1 LEEKARS
8 KLKECVL
15 RDEGKLMSNWVA
27 MLKEGELFF
36 TDFRS
41 RDWFLERIKHAN

>member
-1 LEEKARS
+1 ML
-8 KLKECVL
+8 V
-15 RDEGKLMSNWVA
+15 D

-41 RDWFLERIKHAN
+41 RDWFLEQIK